1 MENLTE
7 AIEKIGLSRKE
18 SQVYLALLRIG
29 QASATLI
36 AKNSGLKRPT
46 TYLILED
53 LRKRGF
59 VLKMPGN
66 KKQMFIA
73 KSPEEIIDV
82 ARKNVDSA
90 LDALPQLMNMF
101 SQNDPQVRT
110 VHFEGLAG
118 IREAL
123 WYKLDKLTG
132 SEIVAFFGSSKDASV
147 DLVELFHE
155 WNKAIAS
162 ENIKLRSIVPDTK
175 DLKRFRDNDENYGF
189 KPKIMPSS
197 NYTSKTSIEITD
209 RFIRVIMFKEEQAV
223 IIENPVVAKAMKE
236 IFEMIWSK

>member
-18 SQVYLALLRIG
+18 AQVYLALLRIG
-29 QASATLI
+29 QSSATLI

-59 VLKMPGN
+59 VLKMPGD

-73 KSPEEIIDV
+73 KSPEEIIGE
-82 ARKNVDSA
+82 AKKNVDRA
-90 LDALPQLMNMF
+90 MHALPQLMNMF
-101 SQNDPQVRT
+101 STNDPKVRT
-110 VHFEGLAG
+110 IHFEGLHG

-123 WYKLDKLTG
+123 WYKFDDLKNSQIL
-132 SEIVAFFGSSKDASV
+132 AFFGSAEDASP
-147 DLVELFHE
+147 DLIKLFHE
-155 WNKAIAS
+155 WNGVVANAGVKI
-162 ENIKLRSIVPDTK
+162 RSIVPDAK
-175 DLKRFRDNDENYGF
+175 DLKKFRDTDKTYGF
-189 KPKIMPSS
+189 EPKIMPSAD
-197 NYTSKTSIEITD
+197 YTSKTSIEITD
-209 RFIRVIMFKEEQAV
+209 RFIRIIMFKEQQAV

-236 IFEMIWSK
+236 IFEMVWSK